1 MHSAYELCHWTPR
14 QTIYTSKACLRSPP
28 CLLIYPQLAGKPA
41 WLQHEF
47 KTWCPVL
54 LLVKIAKGDKNYAH
68 QINLYTASG
77 LWLRSWEVTKK
88 PQRNSQKNLFQTMMT
103 MTQSAT
109 GSSPVWTT
117 CLPSCS
123 QPAVGCSQ
131 LNHMPPWV
139 QAASCGLQ
147 SSAVDHNHR
156 ARS

>member
-1 MHSAYELCHWTPR
+1 MHSAYELCHWTPH
-14 QTIYTSKACLRSPP
+14 QIIYTSKVSKVTSMPTDLST
-28 CLLIYPQLAGKPA
+28 AGWKTSMTPT
-41 WLQHEF
+41 WV

-54 LLVKIAKGDKNYAH
+54 LLMKIANGDKNYAH

-77 LWLRSWEVTKK
+77 LWLRNWEVTKK

-109 GSSPVWTT
+109 GSSPVLTT
-117 CLPSCS
+117 CLPGCS

-156 ARS
+156 AHS